1 MKLRLDLKLSQKLIM
16 TPQLQQAIKLLQL
29 SRLELQQSL
38 AQHLM
43 DNPLL
48 EELPEEVEENEA
60 DTAEEKLEETAAAA
74 TPNTEAESSDAEE
87 STPEERDTPDEVS
100 AAGWEEYFG
109 SDRRTGSGE
118 RQSSSPDEF
127 PSYEQTVAKPASL
140 EDHLLWQLS
149 LSGLSE
155 RDKAIGRLL
164 IGNLDDDGYLRTP
177 MSEIVSGTDFS
188 EAEAEAVLREIQA
201 FDPTG
206 VGARDLPECLL
217 LQLGHLGK
225 SGVASLGARPGALK
239 GSVVEA
245 IVSHH
250 LKDLEKKQYQRVAKA
265 LDITVEE
272 VLQAT
277 KVIEA
282 LEPKPGRPFT
292 NTQNYVIVPDVF
304 VVKNEGEWVVLLNDD
319 GLPRM
324 RISPYY
330 KQLMVSGQTSGST
343 ETKAYLDERL
353 RAAQW
358 VIRSIEQ
365 RNKTIVKVVSSIV
378 KFQEQ
383 FFEHGVQ
390 YLKPLVLKQVA
401 EDIGMHE
408 STISRVTAN
417 KYMYCPQGM
426 LELKF
431 FFNAGLQ
438 RADQPSDMLSS
449 VTVREMIRKMV
460 AAEDAKHPLK
470 DEEIAA
476 KLREQQV
483 LIARRTVA
491 KYRAEENI
499 PPATQRKRFF

>member
-38 AQHLM
+38 TQHLLE
-43 DNPLL
+43 NPLL
-48 EELPEEVEENEA
+48 EELSTEGDDGES
-60 DTAEEKLEETAAAA
+60 AEEQLNRSESMEGADYSHDELEF
-74 TPNTEAESSDAEE
+74 SDEQDVLE
-87 STPEERDTPDEVS
+87 GFSVS
-100 AAGWEEYFG
+100 GWEDYYG
-109 SDRRTGSGE
+109 SDRRSG
-118 RQSSSPDEF
+118 RSRLAASSSDNF
-127 PSYEQTVAKPASL
+127 PSYEQTVAKATSL
-140 EDHLLWQLS
+140 EEHLLWQLS

-155 RDKAIGRLL
+155 RQKQVGRLI
-164 IGNLDDDGYLRTP
+164 IGNLDDDGYLR
-177 MSEIVSGTDFS
+177 MSMAEVVAGTDFS
-188 EAEAEAVLREIQA
+188 EEEAEAVLREIQT

-206 VGARDLPECLL
+206 VGARNLSECLL
-217 LQLGHLGK
+217 LQLGHLGRNPM
-225 SGVASLGARPGALK
+225 GSLGARPGALR

-245 IVSHH
+245 IILHH
-250 LKDLEKKQYQRVAKA
+250 LKDLEKKQYARIAKA
-265 LDITVEE
+265 LNVTLDE
-272 VLQAT
+272 VFQAT
-277 KVIEA
+277 KIIEN
-282 LEPKPGRPFT
+282 LEPKPGRPFS

-304 VVKNEGEWVVLLNDD
+304 VVKDEGEWVVLLNDE

-324 RISPYY
+324 RINPYY
-330 KQLMVSGQTSGST
+330 KQLMGSGQDGSQ
-343 ETKAYLDERL
+343 ETKAYMDEKL

-378 KFQEQ
+378 KFQQ
-383 FFEHGVQ
+383 AFFEHGIH

-401 EDIGMHE
+401 EDVGMHE

-417 KYMYCPQGM
+417 KYLYCSQGM

-438 RADQPSDMLSS
+438 RADRPSDMHSS
-449 VTVREMIRKMV
+449 VSVRQMIKQMV
-460 AAEDAKHPLK
+460 AEEDAKRPLK

-476 KLREQQV
+476 RLRAQQIV
-483 LIARRTVA
+483 IARRTVA

-499 PPATQRKRFF
+499 PSASQRKRLF

>member
-1 MKLRLDLKLSQKLIM
+1 MKLRLDLRLSQKLIM

-38 AQHLM
+38 TQHLLE
-43 DNPLL
+43 NPLL
-48 EELPEEVEENEA
+48 DEVQTDVEE
-60 DTAEEKLEETAAAA
+60 AEAAAA
-74 TPNTEAESSDAEE
+74 EGKTEDA
-87 STPEERDTPDEVS
+87 STPSAQEATEEAGTLEERGSPEEFS
-100 AAGWEEYFG
+100 ASGWEEYFG
-109 SDRRTGSGE
+109 SDRRVGDSE
-118 RQSSSPDEF
+118 YPSSSQEEF
-127 PSYEQTVAKPASL
+127 PSYEQTVAKATSL
-140 EDHLLWQLS
+140 EEHLLWQLS

-155 RDKAIGRLL
+155 REKAIGRLL
-164 IGNLDDDGYLRTP
+164 IGNLDDDGYLRI
-177 MSEIVSGTDFS
+177 SLAEVVNGTEFS
-188 EAEAEAVLREIQA
+188 EAEAESVLKDIQT

-225 SGVASLGARPGALK
+225 NPMGSLGARPGALK
-239 GSVVEA
+239 GAVVEG
-245 IVSHH
+245 IILHH
-250 LKDLEKKQYQRVAKA
+250 LKDLEKKQYAKVAKA
-265 LDITVEE
+265 LNVTIEE
-272 VLQAT
+272 VFEAT
-277 KVIEA
+277 KLIGD

-330 KQLMVSGQTSGST
+330 KQLITAGDGGTA
-343 ETKAYLDERL
+343 ETKSYLDEKL

-358 VIRSIEQ
+358 VIRSIDQ
-365 RNKTIVKVVSSIV
+365 RNKTIVKVVTSIV

-383 FFEHGVQ
+383 FFEHGVE

-438 RADQPSDMLSS
+438 RADQPSDMMSS
-449 VTVREMIRKMV
+449 VSVREMIRKMI
-460 AAEDAKHPLK
+460 AEEDTHRPLK

-476 KLREQQV
+476 RLKLQQV

-491 KYRAEENI
+491 KYRAEDNI
-499 PPATQRKRFF
+499 PSASQRKRHF

>member
-48 EELPEEVEENEA
+48 EELPTENE
-60 DTAEEKLEETAAAA
+60 
-74 TPNTEAESSDAEE
+74 EAESASAEE
-87 STPEERDTPDEVS
+87 QAEDAAASASATAESSETDESTREERDTPDEVS
-100 AAGWEEYFG
+100 ASGWEEYFG
-109 SDRRTGSGE
+109 PDRHTSGSD
-118 RQSSSPDEF
+118 RQSSSSDDF
-127 PSYEQTVAKPASL
+127 PSYEQTVAKATSL

-149 LSGLSE
+149 MSGLPD
-155 RDKAIGRLL
+155 RQKAIGRLL
-164 IGNLDDDGYLRTP
+164 IGNIDDDGYLRTP
-177 MSEIVSGTDFS
+177 LSEIIEGTDFT
-188 EAEAEAVLREIQA
+188 EAEAESVLRDIQA

-206 VGARDLPECLL
+206 VGARDLSECLMM
-217 LQLGHLGK
+217 QLGHLGK
-225 SGVASLGARPGALK
+225 SPMGSLGARPGALK
-239 GSVVEA
+239 GSIVEA
-245 IVSHH
+245 VVQHH
-250 LKDLEKKQYQRVAKA
+250 LKDLEKKQYAKVAKA
-265 LDITVEE
+265 LNVTVEE
-272 VLQAT
+272 VFQAT
-277 KVIEA
+277 KVIEG
-282 LEPKPGRPFT
+282 LEPKPGRPFS

-330 KQLMVSGQTSGST
+330 KHMMASTEGGVS
-343 ETKAYLDERL
+343 ETKAYLDEKL

-378 KFQEQ
+378 KFQEE
-383 FFEHGVQ
+383 FFEKGIEH
-390 YLKPLVLKQVA
+390 LKPLVLKQVA

-460 AAEDAKHPLK
+460 AEEDVNHPLK

-476 KLREQQV
+476 KLRERQV

>member
-48 EELPEEVEENEA
+48 EELPTENE
-60 DTAEEKLEETAAAA
+60 
-74 TPNTEAESSDAEE
+74 EAESASAEE
-87 STPEERDTPDEVS
+87 QAEDAAASASATAESSETDESTREERDTPDEVS
-100 AAGWEEYFG
+100 ASGWEEYFG
-109 SDRRTGSGE
+109 PDRHTSGSD
-118 RQSSSPDEF
+118 RQSSSSDDF
-127 PSYEQTVAKPASL
+127 PSYEQTVAKATSL

-149 LSGLSE
+149 MSGLPD
-155 RDKAIGRLL
+155 RQKAIGRLL
-164 IGNLDDDGYLRTP
+164 IGNIDDDGYLRTP
-177 MSEIVSGTDFS
+177 LSEIIEGTDFT
-188 EAEAEAVLREIQA
+188 EAEAESVLRDIQA

-206 VGARDLPECLL
+206 VGARDLSECLMM
-217 LQLGHLGK
+217 QLGHLGK
-225 SGVASLGARPGALK
+225 SPMGSLGARPGALK
-239 GSVVEA
+239 GSIVEA
-245 IVSHH
+245 VVQHH
-250 LKDLEKKQYQRVAKA
+250 LKDLEKKQYAKVAKA
-265 LDITVEE
+265 LNVTVEE
-272 VLQAT
+272 VFQAT
-277 KVIEA
+277 KVIEG
-282 LEPKPGRPFT
+282 LEPKPGRPFS

-330 KQLMVSGQTSGST
+330 KHMMASTEGGVS
-343 ETKAYLDERL
+343 ETKAYLDEKL

-378 KFQEQ
+378 KFQEE
-383 FFEHGVQ
+383 FFEKGIEH
-390 YLKPLVLKQVA
+390 LKPLVLKQVA

-417 KYMYCPQGM
+417 KYMYCPHGM

-438 RADQPSDMLSS
+438 RADQPNDMLSS

-460 AAEDAKHPLK
+460 AEEDVNHPLK

-476 KLREQQV
+476 KLRERQV

>member
-1 MKLRLDLKLSQKLIM
+1 N
-16 TPQLQQAIKLLQL
+16 
-29 SRLELQQSL
+29 
-38 AQHLM
+38 AQ
-43 DNPLL
+43 DN
-48 EELPEEVEENEA
+48 
-60 DTAEEKLEETAAAA
+60 AEEAG
-74 TPNTEAESSDAEE
+74 
-87 STPEERDTPDEVS
+87 TPEERGSPEEFS
-100 AAGWEEYFG
+100 ASGWEEYFG
-109 SDRRTGSGE
+109 SDRRAGDSE
-118 RQSSSPDEF
+118 YPSSSQDEF
-127 PSYEQTVAKPASL
+127 PSYEQTVAKATSL
-140 EDHLLWQLS
+140 EEHLLWQLS

-155 RDKAIGRLL
+155 REKAIGRLL
-164 IGNLDDDGYLRTP
+164 IGNLDDDGYLRITLAEVVNG
-177 MSEIVSGTDFS
+177 SEFA
-188 EAEAEAVLREIQA
+188 EAEAESVLKDIQT

-225 SGVASLGARPGALK
+225 NPMGSLGARPGALK
-239 GSVVEA
+239 GAVVEG
-245 IVSHH
+245 IILHH
-250 LKDLEKKQYQRVAKA
+250 LKDLEKKQYAKVAKA
-265 LDITVEE
+265 LNVTVEE
-272 VLQAT
+272 VFEAT
-277 KVIEA
+277 KLIGD

-330 KQLMVSGQTSGST
+330 KQLMTAGDGGTA
-343 ETKAYLDERL
+343 ETKSYLDEKL

-358 VIRSIEQ
+358 VIRSIDQ
-365 RNKTIVKVVSSIV
+365 RNKTIVKVVTSIV

-383 FFEHGVQ
+383 FFEQGIEH
-390 YLKPLVLKQVA
+390 LKPLVLKQVA

-438 RADQPSDMLSS
+438 RADQPSDMMSS
-449 VTVREMIRKMV
+449 VSVREMIRKMI
-460 AAEDAKHPLK
+460 AEEDTQHPLK

-476 KLREQQV
+476 RLKVQQV

-491 KYRAEENI
+491 KYRAEDNI
-499 PPATQRKRFF
+499 PSASQRKRHF